1 MTATT
6 NSTVRFECAAS
17 GHPVPAVSWLR
28 DHVPIV
34 ASPRHQLLE
43 GGTVLQ
49 VGVPMLRGWL
59 CRGDRA
65 LYRPRGGAGC
75 APSPS
80 GARLGVPS
88 GAVLPL
94 QVAVAEV
101 GDAGSYVCVAE
112 NPAGSAE
119 KHFALTV
126 QGKAALLMLPW
137 VADLPPSSFLLLLF
151 LLLHHSMAAPSWSHP
166 LEDGVSLPP
175 RGWQQTP
182 LRGSCVFWVPST
194 CPGHAGT

>member
-6 NSTVRFECAAS
+6 NSTVRFECRAS
-17 GHPVPAVSWLR
+17 GRPVPAVSWLR
-28 DHVPIV
+28 DHVPIA

-49 VGVPMLRGWL
+49 VGVATLRGWL

-65 LYRPRGGAGC
+65 LFSPPREGAGC

-80 GARLGVPS
+80 GAWLGVPS

-119 KHFALTV
+119 KHFALAV
-126 QGKAALLMLPW
+126 QGKAALLTLPW
-137 VADLPPSSFLLLLF
+137 VADLPSSSSSSSSFSSF
-151 LLLHHSMAAPSWSHP
+151 TTPWQ
-166 LEDGVSLPP
+166 PP
-175 RGWQQTP
+175 
-182 LRGSCVFWVPST
+182 
-194 CPGHAGT
+194 AGAIL